1 MDNISNEKDLLSSD
15 FIANEVDPN
24 NYITS
29 DNPDNYNNI
38 NDINQIQKMKKNMN
52 YPNYMNYE
60 NLFNEINTDIDL
72 DRNNMDV
79 ENTQTAYVQTL
90 NLQIKQL
97 QTLLEEKNKEFD
109 NINNENNK
117 MKLILIQEQKKLIE
131 KDNIIHSLNMDK
143 KSMEDKINKYKI
155 NEENLQNKIKE
166 LNYKIIELNQNMISK
181 DNMNQFNDKIKNIIE
196 SDKNKLNINN
206 NFVINE
212 KVGVELTKLN
222 NTIDELEIKNN
233 KLVFENK
240 TLNNKLNTLNSDKNN
255 EIGIYKSIYQTQ
267 INNLNKII
275 TFLNTRLSE
284 YFSEK
289 NLAKTNIKTDKLIS
303 EEIIDKFNTLENKLN
318 AYDIEN
324 SELRKENQNL
334 KNELD
339 ELKLITKSKEK
350 IIEKLQNDFEMMENE
365 YTNNI
370 GDNLYQIGNR
380 NNLNEINT
388 EEYAQYINQLMNKQS
403 ALEKENINLK
413 NGLKTMTENINDA
426 NEIYFKKKAEHDKEI
441 KLRDNKLKEYKTKI
455 SILKIKINELH
466 REINSLKNNRGIDN
480 NQLSFISQNNNNIG
494 NNQFKM
500 EQKKL
505 MSHTPKIRPKRKDIP
520 FDLNLEKNDNNNEI
534 ENNNDIF
541 GDIKISEVP
550 KLTENQ
556 QRLDSNIDQQD
567 LKNIQEYKN
576 ILNKIDEQLNKYN

>member
-15 FIANEVDPN
+15 FIPNEVDAN

-206 NFVINE
+206 NFIINE

-289 NLAKTNIKTDKLIS
+289 NLTKTNIKTDKLIS
-303 EEIIDKFNTLENKLN
+303 EEIIDKFNTLENK
-318 AYDIEN
+318 
-324 SELRKENQNL
+324 
-334 KNELD
+334 
-339 ELKLITKSKEK
+339 
-350 IIEKLQNDFEMMENE
+350 
-365 YTNNI
+365 
-370 GDNLYQIGNR
+370 
-380 NNLNEINT
+380 
-388 EEYAQYINQLMNKQS
+388 
-403 ALEKENINLK
+403 
-413 NGLKTMTENINDA
+413 
-426 NEIYFKKKAEHDKEI
+426 
-441 KLRDNKLKEYKTKI
+441 
-455 SILKIKINELH
+455 
-466 REINSLKNNRGIDN
+466 
-480 NQLSFISQNNNNIG
+480 
-494 NNQFKM
+494 
-500 EQKKL
+500 
-505 MSHTPKIRPKRKDIP
+505 
-520 FDLNLEKNDNNNEI
+520 
-534 ENNNDIF
+534 
-541 GDIKISEVP
+541 
-550 KLTENQ
+550 
-556 QRLDSNIDQQD
+556 
-567 LKNIQEYKN
+567 
-576 ILNKIDEQLNKYN
+576 